1 MSGEGWIEANGGAT
15 AAQLRVTQG
24 LAAGAAGR
32 LDNLQDEIYTRIER
46 LRRSF
51 QRGAPA
57 KYAAAAPTITMG
69 AAGAASSITGST
81 TPAISAG
88 AANIATIGTL
98 LYFNGSVYMGRH
110 IDLVSTP
117 GAADSTGRGWGQAVM
132 TDSDQLEV
140 KVRAISGQVLRFN
153 ARIDGEYYSDTDI
166 SLSGDNTDRH
176 VLLNFGSAKPS
187 GRKVE
192 LFFNASAW
200 LYGYNVTAN
209 RRVWHPTYA
218 GEPLAMVFGDSYTD
232 GVGSTNI
239 RRTMVNACGSALG
252 ISNMIASGAGGTGY
266 INNGSSAKFITRIAD
281 ISRFGALDLL
291 VIAGGIN
298 DAGNSQASVTTAATD
313 FLNAVIAAQ
322 PKAIIAVCG
331 PFRAPSLN
339 PSQGVSDGIKA
350 AFNAVKDSKR
360 MFFIDTFA
368 NNWQNGTGKI
378 GATNGTGN
386 SDFYII
392 NSDGVHPSDDG
403 HEYLG
408 TNLAEAI
415 KFGVAA
421 LA

>member
-1 MSGEGWIEANGGAT
+1 MTFGEMVALFAT
-15 AAQLRVTQG
+15 RAGLRKVQG
-24 LAAGAAGR
+24 LAEDATAR
-32 LDNLQDEIYTRIER
+32 LDNLKDERYARLER

-51 QRGAPA
+51 QRGLPA
-57 KYAAAAPTITMG
+57 KYAAAPPTITMG
-69 AAGAASSITGST
+69 TAGAVSGITGSA

-88 AANIATIGTL
+88 ASNIATVGTL
-98 LYFNGSVYMGRH
+98 LYYNGSVYMGRH

-140 KVRAISGQVLRFN
+140 KVHAISGQVFRFN
-153 ARIDGEYYSDTDI
+153 ARVDGEYYSDTDI
-166 SLSGDNTDRH
+166 SLSGDNTARH
-176 VLLNFGSAKPS
+176 ILLNFGSAKPA

-200 LYGYNVTAN
+200 LYGYNVSAN
-209 RRVWHPTYA
+209 RRVWLPSYA
-218 GEPLAMVFGDSYTD
+218 GEPLALVFGDSYTD
-232 GVGSTNI
+232 GVGSSNV

-252 ISNMIASGAGGTGY
+252 ISNMVASGAGGTGY

-281 ISRFGALDLL
+281 ISRFGPLDLL
-291 VIAGGIN
+291 EIAGGIN
-298 DAGNSQASVTTAATD
+298 DAGQTQAAITTAATD
-313 FLNAVIAAQ
+313 FLAAVMTAQ
-322 PKAIIAVCG
+322 PTAIIAVVG

-350 AFNAVKDSKR
+350 AFNAVKDSSR

-368 NNWQNGTGKI
+368 DNWQNGTGKI
-378 GATNGTGN
+378 GATNGSGN

-392 NSDGVHPSDDG
+392 NLDGVHPSDAG

-408 TNLAEAI
+408 MRLSDAI
-415 KFGVAA
+415 KAGVSS
-421 LA
+421 LS